1 MLEMLFILIGIAL
14 FVGAITTKLKMEK
27 EYKDGASRM
36 PNNLF
41 LYLDSSDFSEKGNEL
56 RKKYNAFYSVLIVYS
71 IALFIFMKADG

>member
-1 MLEMLFILIGIAL
+1 MLETLFLLVGIGL
-14 FVGAITTKLKMEK
+14 FAGAIATKLQMEK
-27 EYKDGASRM
+27 EYKGGTSKM

-71 IALFIFMKADG
+71 IALFIFMKAYD